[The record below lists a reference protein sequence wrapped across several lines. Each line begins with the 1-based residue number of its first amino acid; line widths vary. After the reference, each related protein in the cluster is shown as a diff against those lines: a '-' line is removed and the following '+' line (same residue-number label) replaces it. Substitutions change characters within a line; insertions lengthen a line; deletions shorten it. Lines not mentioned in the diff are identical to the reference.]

1 MARERFTPLPQT
13 AADPVPFN
21 SVEEAWFWF
30 VQAYDARAAGVRFIA
45 GLGAVARPC
54 EPLDVL
60 RALDRLHR
68 QRRLE
73 RDHLCVLVHY
83 GRRMDAPDPR
93 RDREARASCLWSEA
107 LSRLAPAL
115 REKGIVR

>member
-1 MARERFTPLPQT
+1 MARDRFTPRPQT
-13 AADPVPFN
+13 AEAGVPFN
-21 SVEEAWFWF
+21 TVEEAWFWF
-30 VQAYDARAAGVRFIA
+30 VQAYDARAAGARVVA
-45 GLGAVARPC
+45 GLGTVSRPC

-73 RDHLCVLVHY
+73 RDHLCVLIHY

-93 RDREARASCLWSEA
+93 RDREARASSLWTEA
-107 LSRLAPAL
+107 LGRLGPAL
-115 REKGIVR
+115 RDKGIVR